1 MVFYIAKV
9 NYDENY
15 KNNEVIA
22 NLMVSCEDDPNS
34 EEEYTKNEIIRVIN
48 DYGFE
53 FYTYYEDG
61 VGDHVHVV
69 DNKYLR
75 TDGNNIKCDNLGNLP
90 RY

>member
-1 MVFYIAKV
+1 MVFYITKV
-9 NYDENY
+9 HYDENY

-22 NLMVSCEDDPNS
+22 NLMVSCEDDPTR
-34 EEEYTKNEIIRVIN
+34 EKEYTKNEIIRVIN
-48 DYGFE
+48 DYKYE
-53 FYTYYEDG
+53 FYTYYKEG